1 MTERSTEHTTFVIER
16 DYPASPARVFAA
28 WADPVQKA
36 QWFVGPDEWIKFTHE
51 ADFRIGGRER
61 LSTGPA
67 GGPMHKFDCCYQD
80 IVPDQR
86 IIYSYIM
93 HLDDTPMS
101 ISLTTIELKPHGDGT
116 RLIFTEQGVFLD
128 GTDWASLREPG
139 TRGLLDKLGAAIG
152 APDGAAA

>member
-1 MTERSTEHTTFVIER
+1 MTERSTEHTSFVIER
-16 DYPASPARVFAA
+16 RYTAPPARVFAA

-51 ADFRIGGRER
+51 TDFRVGGRER

-86 IIYSYIM
+86 IIYSYDM
-93 HLDDTPMS
+93 HLDEKRIS
-101 ISLTTIELKPHGDGT
+101 VSLTTVELKPAGKGT
-116 RLIFTEQGVFLD
+116 RLVFTEQGAFLD
-128 GTDWASLREPG
+128 GTDTVTMREQG
-139 TRGLLDKLGAAIG
+139 TNGLLDKLGVALQIA
-152 APDGAAA
+152 